1 MYIDRLQLKGFKSFG
16 GSHNLILSPGFTAIV
31 GPNGSGKSNLLD
43 ALRWALGD
51 SNAGRLRISRQS
63 DLLFQGSASLPA
75 TKEAE
80 VVLQLREESSSCLI
94 KRRVTAPDGA
104 TVLFVDNLRKTLAEL
119 DEVKHIWKLEGD
131 KFAFIGQGEVA
142 EVIKQRPSERRMR
155 LESLFGI
162 DIYRKRRAEAAD
174 RLATVKEEYEKLR
187 NLMTELK
194 NNREEIAPEVK
205 RASQLREILDSIEE
219 DRKLLYWL
227 RRSSSEDAVEAA
239 AAQIEDIRALDER
252 LAVFRSIWQ
261 GGFDNVERKISESAK
276 MRQQQLSDME
286 QYRNRF
292 DGLIKSGFSS
302 ASALRSAGSRLAQ
315 VREDRDN
322 AKLRLQTL
330 TNEQSESGDENRAAN
345 EALKKSQASLDEVEE
360 KWKEYNL
367 RLEAEKEER
376 EAWNQE
382 KGNLEAGL
390 QQIGAKLSFLGK
402 SVLETRENKTQSA
415 DPRKEIDKD
424 IKKFEKQ
431 RDSLLEEQDV
441 LVKRHGELYARV
453 QSLAAEVQ
461 RARREA
467 SQARAKF
474 SDASEAMQTDIYP
487 QPVQYLLSSAKLNRL
502 DAAPVAVI
510 DAFTCDVSL
519 STALEAYLGGRQFQL
534 LVEDLEEAGRCIDKL
549 KTNAAG
555 RATFLPLERCR
566 PRYPDKSFR
575 LPSDGIIGWAIDLVD
590 VQPHWL
596 SAIQQI
602 MGDVLIVDSYAVAQ
616 GIVRS
621 GFRGP
626 VVTAEG
632 DVFQPGG
639 TVSGGRTQRSRKT
652 IELKSQILKLEQD
665 AARASEISEKL
676 SAEFKKTEADELSV
690 SEQKETYTRRIRELD
705 GQIATLAD
713 QKDSYVK
720 EQRRLDNEKGRL
732 FESIKTEGQN
742 WQNILRSL
750 AELEER
756 WNRPSTL
763 EEDHSIIEDRE
774 RLRAEVAV
782 AVEKIR
788 SKFAIMERISADI
801 RAEERRVG
809 DMDEEIM
816 TLDQN
821 CVRERSNL
829 AHVGKS
835 CLEISVQRNK
845 LRSEM
850 DNIVEGY
857 SNLEDKR
864 EYLRKRVAAAE
875 SRWRS
880 ADDRLSRAEDKKNDT
895 ERELAELINTWEIQY
910 PYPGKEAL
918 PDDVDLDELRRTI
931 RDGDRKIKLFGEVNM
946 GVLSEDQH
954 LKDRLAFLGENLDDV
969 RSSAAELEKLISTT
983 DRQAHKVFTDA
994 LQEVDGRFSSLFQ
1007 RLFGGGEAH
1016 LEMTD
1021 GETIWDTGVDVVA
1034 RPPGKHPQG
1043 INQLSGGEQSLAA
1056 ISLLFASM
1064 EVAGCPLAVL
1074 DEVDAALD
1082 EFNLRRF
1089 AELTKEYAKD
1099 RQILAMTHRRLTM
1112 ERADVLYGVTL
1123 SEPALSQVIGVKM
1136 EDWA

>member
-43 ALRWALGD
+43 ALRWSLGD
-51 SNAGRLRISRQS
+51 SNAGRLRITRQS
-63 DLLFQGSASLPA
+63 DLLFQGSASQPA

-80 VVLQLREESSSCLI
+80 VLLQLREDERSCQI
-94 KRRVTAPDGA
+94 KRRVTSPDGA
-104 TVLFVDNLRKTLAEL
+104 TVLFVDNLRKTLIEL
-119 DEVKHIWKLEGD
+119 DEIKREWKLEGD
-131 KFAFIGQGEVA
+131 KFAFIGQGEVS
-142 EVIKQRPSERRMR
+142 EVINQKPSERRMR

-162 DIYRKRRAEAAD
+162 DVYRKRRTEAAD
-174 RLATVKEEYEKLR
+174 RLSTVKEEYEKLR

-205 RASQLREILDSIEE
+205 RAAQLREILDSIEE
-219 DRKLLYWL
+219 DRKLLYWM
-227 RRSSSEDAVEAA
+227 RRSRSEDSIAEITAL
-239 AAQIEDIRALDER
+239 INKISEDDER
-252 LAVFRSIWQ
+252 LLAFRDMWQ
-261 GGFDNVERKISESAK
+261 HGFENIERKISESAK
-276 MRQQQLSDME
+276 LRQQQLSDLE

-292 DGLIKSGFSS
+292 DGLIKSGFAS
-302 ASALRSAGSRLAQ
+302 ASSLRSSNARLIQLKEDGS
-315 VREDRDN
+315 N
-322 AKLRLQTL
+322 AKKRLQTL
-330 TNEQSESGDENRAAN
+330 IKEQSESSEENKTAN
-345 EALKKSQASLDEVEE
+345 ETLKKAQDSLNAVEE
-360 KWKEYNL
+360 KWKEYNK
-367 RLEAEKEER
+367 RLEEEKEER

-382 KGNLEAGL
+382 KGNLEAEL
-390 QQIGAKLSFLGK
+390 QQVGAKLSFLGK
-402 SVLETRENKTQSA
+402 SVLEARENKAQTS
-415 DPRKEIDKD
+415 DPRKDIDKD
-424 IKKFEKQ
+424 IKKYERQ
-431 RDSLLEEQDV
+431 RDGLLEEQET
-441 LVKRHGELYARV
+441 LAKRHGELYARV
-453 QSLAAEVQ
+453 QSLAAESS
-461 RARREA
+461 RAKREA
-467 SQARAKF
+467 SQARSKF
-474 SDASEAMQTDIYP
+474 NEASETMQSDIYP
-487 QPVQYLLSSAKLNRL
+487 RPVQYLLSSAKLNRL
-502 DAAPVAVI
+502 DAAPTAVI
-510 DAFTCDVSL
+510 DAFTCDSSL
-519 STALEAYLGGRQFQL
+519 SMALEAYLGGRQFQL

-555 RATFLPLERCR
+555 RATFLPLERCK
-566 PRYPDKSFR
+566 PRYPDKAFR
-575 LPSDGIIGWAIDLVD
+575 LPADGIVGWAIDLVE

-596 SAIQQI
+596 PAMQQI

-621 GFRGP
+621 GFKSP
-626 VVTAEG
+626 VVTTEG

-639 TVSGGRTQRSRKT
+639 TVSGGRNQKAGKT
-652 IELKSQILKLEQD
+652 LELKSQILKLEQD
-665 AARASEISEKL
+665 AAKAAEMSEKL
-676 SAEFKKTEADELSV
+676 SAEFKKAEAEELAV
-690 SEQKETYTRRIRELD
+690 SEQKETYTRKIRELD

-720 EQRRLDNEKGRL
+720 EQRRLENEKDRL
-732 FESIKTEGQN
+732 LESIKAEGAN
-742 WQNILRSL
+742 WQKILTSL
-750 AELEER
+750 SELEER

-763 EEDHSIIEDRE
+763 EDDHSIIEERE

-801 RAEERRVG
+801 RAEERRIS
-809 DMDEEIM
+809 DMDEELSV
-816 TLDQN
+816 LDQN
-821 CVRERSNL
+821 CVRDRANL

-835 CLEISVQRNK
+835 CLEISQQRK
-845 LRSEM
+845 RLSAEM
-850 DNIVEGY
+850 DSIVEGY
-857 SNLEDKR
+857 STLENRR

-875 SRWRS
+875 ARWRS
-880 ADDRLSRAEDKKNDT
+880 ADDKLSRTKDKRDET
-895 ERELAELINTWEIQY
+895 ERELTELINTWEIQY

-918 PDDVDLDELRRTI
+918 PEDVDLEELRRTI
-931 RDGDRKIKLFGEVNM
+931 RDGDRKIKMFGEVNM
-946 GVLSEDQH
+946 GVLSEDQR

-969 RSSAAELEKLISTT
+969 RSSAAELEKLITNT

-994 LQEVDGRFSSLFQ
+994 LQEVDGRFCSLFQ

-1034 RPPGKHPQG
+1034 RPPGKHPQSLT
-1043 INQLSGGEQSLAA
+1043 QLSGGEKSLAA

-1064 EVAGCPLAVL
+1064 EVAECPLAVL

-1089 AELTKEYAKD
+1089 SELAKEYAKN

-1123 SEPALSQVIGVKM
+1123 SEPGLSQVIGVKM